1 MEPKAVGTPMTIGSA
16 ALAGDAGPARKTMET
31 ARIND
36 TRHKDDFTFMALLLF
51 YLRFG

>member
-1 MEPKAVGTPMTIGSA
+1 MEPKAVGTPMTIGS
-16 ALAGDAGPARKTMET
+16 DAGPARKTMET